1 MKKFVRIL
9 SGVLLALL
17 MLCAIPAGAQSD
29 RELYPDYLAEVQD
42 VDDLLTDDEEFLIN
56 ASLELAREK
65 AGIPICAYVF
75 SSQYTYS
82 GHEKYWGDDFL
93 AEHELRDDA
102 PLVLLVVT
110 VTHFETYYDIYT
122 YGDAYQKINQ
132 KEIEYLLDDSRVY
145 DNLKS
150 GEIAEG
156 LCAYAE
162 LSAQAYAGRLGV
174 SWVLI
179 LIVALIIG
187 SIVGGLS
194 VGSIKASYKRKNP
207 TTSYPLDRFATLD
220 LTHSHDREVGKFVTT
235 TIVSSGGRGGRGG
248 GGGGFSGGGGGH
260 RGGR

>member
-1 MKKFVRIL
+1 MKRIVRIL
-9 SGVLLALL
+9 SVILLALL
-17 MLCAIPAGAQSD
+17 MICAIPVGAQSEQ
-29 RELYPDYLAEVQD
+29 ELYPDYLAEVQD

-82 GHEKYWGDDFL
+82 GYEKYWGDDFL
-93 AEHELRDDA
+93 AEHGLRDDVS
-102 PLVLLVVT
+102 LVLLVVT
-110 VTHFETYYDIYT
+110 VKQFETNYDIYT

-132 KEIEYLLDDSRVY
+132 KEIDYILDDSRVY
-145 DNLKS
+145 DNLKG

-162 LSAQAYAGRLGV
+162 LSAQAYAGRLGI

-187 SIVGGLS
+187 GIAGGASVGG
-194 VGSIKASYKRKNP
+194 IWASYKKKNP
-207 TTSYPLDRFATLD
+207 STSYPLDRFATLD

-235 TIVSSGGRGGRGG
+235 TIISSGGHGGRGG
-248 GGGGFSGGGGGH
+248 GGGGRSGGGGGH